1 MAWHQVVGML
11 PPRQRL
17 DAVAPNRDVLVLPRN
32 VEPEFIRRIV
42 EVGRQREIGDGGA
55 RAQHERAGR
64 EPLVDNGEVVV
75 DAPLEEREYGGIAR
89 RLGEKPQKA
98 IGPEKAVD
106 LLVVEN
112 DPTQRLETLV
122 LAIGPELARPVG
134 KVGQDHAGLAELL
147 VAVDEYGRLA
157 HLVDIGAVLRR
168 TLLPLGKEVDPDRL
182 PVGANEIEHEGA
194 AIGVAGLGEAV
205 ELIFGHY

>member
-1 MAWHQVVGML
+1 MPRHQVVGML
-11 PPRQRL
+11 PARQRL
-17 DAVAPNRDVLVLPRN
+17 DAIEPYRDVLMLPRN
-32 VEPEFIRRIV
+32 VEAEFVRRIV
-42 EVGRQREIGDGGA
+42 EISRQREIGDGGA
-55 RAQHERAGR
+55 RAQHEWTGR

-75 DAPLEEREYGGIAR
+75 DAPLEEREHGGIAW

-98 IGPEKAVD
+98 IGTEKAVD

-112 DPTQRLETLV
+112 DPAQRLETLV

-147 VAVDEYGRLA
+147 VAVHEYGRLA

-182 PVGANEIEHEGA
+182 PVGANKVEHEGA
-194 AIGVAGLGEAV
+194 AIGIAGLG
-205 ELIFGHY
+205 